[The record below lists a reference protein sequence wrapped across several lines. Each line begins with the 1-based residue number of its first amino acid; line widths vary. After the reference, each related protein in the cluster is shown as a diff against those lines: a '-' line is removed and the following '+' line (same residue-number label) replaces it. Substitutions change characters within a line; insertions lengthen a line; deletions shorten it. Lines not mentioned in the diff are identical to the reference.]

1 MPECSSW
8 EQGTDEK
15 IKNSERSYKLAGGK
29 KKREKGGKLQK
40 REYLC
45 EREIVFHK
53 TSAQYKELKREIT
66 KLGDIPIQQ
75 IIKKNL

>member
-29 KKREKGGKLQK
+29 KKKRKGGKATEKGISL
-40 REYLC
+40 
-45 EREIVFHK
+45 
-53 TSAQYKELKREIT
+53 
-66 KLGDIPIQQ
+66 
-75 IIKKNL
+75 

>member
-29 KKREKGGKLQK
+29 KKEKRGESYRKGNIFVKEKL
-40 REYLC
+40 
-45 EREIVFHK
+45 F
-53 TSAQYKELKREIT
+53 S
-66 KLGDIPIQQ
+66 
-75 IIKKNL
+75 IKPQPSIKN